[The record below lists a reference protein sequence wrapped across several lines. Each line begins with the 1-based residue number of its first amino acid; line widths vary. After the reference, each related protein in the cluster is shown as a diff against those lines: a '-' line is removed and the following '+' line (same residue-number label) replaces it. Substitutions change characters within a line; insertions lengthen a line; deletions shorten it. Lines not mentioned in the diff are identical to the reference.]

1 MNCQKCGAQLE
12 EGARFCEVCG
22 TPASETAPVAAPVNK
37 ETGHVRRAHSQNQWN
52 DDNGDYDVSQEFNT
66 KKIRKWFEGASCGKW
81 IMLIIIGAVLTTV
94 IIGIPIL
101 IIGIVGLVRTFTAG
115 VNEVDM
121 AWNAYADILSKRGLS
136 KLNVIEEQVNLI
148 DPVVL
153 VGFGASPDSSF
164 EAAKEAGGS
173 KSVLA
178 SLFSFSYWL
187 SFLTMLLPFGKKTK
201 GTELDP
207 YEASRIGKDDILRSM
222 LMSVSVYRFSE
233 EQLLIYTGN
242 LDISTGLIYSERTE
256 EIFYQD
262 IEGIRFVQSVFKVY
276 STNKKRFVNKARE
289 SLELYLSSC
298 TLHASFRTDMNTSVL
313 QKQFSAMRSL
323 IRDKKNA

>member
-12 EGARFCEVCG
+12 EGAKFCEMCG
-22 TPASETAPVAAPVNK
+22 TPAPAAVPVNMEIGSVHK
-37 ETGHVRRAHSQNQWN
+37 TYSQNSFH
-52 DDNGDYDVSQEFNT
+52 DDNGDYDVSQGFNT
-66 KKIRKWFEGASCGKW
+66 KKIRKWFEGASYGKW
-81 IMLIIIGAVLTTV
+81 ILLIIIGAVLVTV

-101 IIGIVGLVRTFTAG
+101 IIGIVGLVRSFTAG

-121 AWNAYADILSKRGLS
+121 AWNAYADVLSKRGIQ

-164 EAAKEAGGS
+164 EAAKELGGS
-173 KSVLA
+173 RSALGR
-178 SLFSFSYWL
+178 LFSFSYWL
-187 SFLTMLLPFGKKTK
+187 SLLARLWPFGKKTK

-233 EQLLIYTGN
+233 EQVLIYTGN
-242 LDISTGLIYSERTE
+242 LDISTGLIYNERTE
-256 EIFYQD
+256 EVFYQD
-262 IEGIRFVQSVFKVY
+262 IEGIRFSQSVFKVY

-289 SLELYLSSC
+289 SLELYLSGC
-298 TLHASFRTDMNTSVL
+298 TLHASFRTDMNTSVI
-313 QKQFSAMRSL
+313 QNQFSAMRSL
-323 IRDKKNA
+323 IRDKKNS